1 MNIMMTQPFYIFLL
15 ILALTA
21 LGACDNSQ
29 ETHESSD
36 KEIHQE
42 ASTTAIVEEPGALH
56 LSNLKFNSLDMEVG
70 VIPKRAL
77 ADIVRVN
84 GQLEVPPQYEASVTA
99 ILGANI
105 TGIDVIE
112 GEEVQKNQVLANL
125 AHPNL
130 SKVQTD
136 YVRAY
141 KQMQYLEKEYDRQK
155 RLYNE
160 EVGSGQTF
168 QRIEADYK
176 STIAEVKGFE
186 AQLRQLNLDVE
197 KVRSGEIY
205 ETVPVVSPI
214 DGFIENVG
222 VQLGQYVDPQT
233 ELFEIINNDH
243 IHADFMVFEK
253 DVHKI
258 KDGQTVSF
266 SVQARPNELLTG
278 KIYSVGKKFEQNPK
292 AVHVHAE
299 IDQKRDHLI
308 PGTYINGKI
317 MTSNK
322 QSLVL
327 PESAIVEE
335 EGKSLIFTVSQ
346 HTEDGQIEWE
356 FTPIEIKT
364 GLKEGGFVEVK
375 LLTPLPPEQPVA
387 LNNAYY
393 LISEMKKSETSH
405 GH

>member
-1 MNIMMTQPFYIFLL
+1 MMTRPFYIFLL
-15 ILALTA
+15 ILALTV
-21 LGACDNSQ
+21 LSACDNSQ
-29 ETHESSD
+29 ETHENSEE
-36 KEIHQE
+36 EIHQE
-42 ASTTAIVEEPGALH
+42 ASTAAIVEEPEALH
-56 LSNLKFNSLDMEVG
+56 LSDLKFNGLDMEVG

-112 GEEVQKNQVLANL
+112 GEEVKKNQVLANL

-141 KQMQYLEKEYDRQK
+141 KQMQYLEKDYDRQK

-168 QRIEADYK
+168 QQIEADYK

-197 KVRSGEIY
+197 KVRSGDIY

-214 DGFIENVG
+214 DGFIESVG

-308 PGTYINGKI
+308 PGMYINGKI

-322 QSLVL
+322 ESLVL

-335 EGKSLIFTVSQ
+335 EGKSLIFTADK

-364 GLKEGGFVEVK
+364 GLKEDGFVEVK
-375 LLTPLPPEQPVA
+375 LLTPLSPEQTVA

>member
-1 MNIMMTQPFYIFLL
+1 MTKQKIHILL
-15 ILALTA
+15 LVLSLSIVS
-21 LGACDNSQ
+21 ACDNSPDNHDDHGHG
-29 ETHESSD
+29 E
-36 KEIHQE
+36 EIHQE
-42 ASTTAIVEEPGALH
+42 ASASTEVEEPKALH
-56 LSNLKFNSLDMEVG
+56 LSELKFNSLELKVG
-70 VIPKRAL
+70 SIPTQSL
-77 ADIVRVN
+77 SDIVKVN

-112 GEEVQKNQVLANL
+112 GEEVKKGQVLANI

-141 KQMQYLEKEYDRQK
+141 KQMQYLEKEYERQK
-155 RLYNE
+155 RLYKE
-160 EVGSGQTF
+160 EVGSGQMF
-168 QRIEADYK
+168 QQIEADYK
-176 STIAEVKGFE
+176 ATMAEVKGYE
-186 AQLRQLNLDVE
+186 AQLRQLNLNVE
-197 KVRSGEIY
+197 KVRSGDIY

-214 DGFIENVG
+214 DGFIESVG
-222 VQLGQYVDPQT
+222 VQIGQYVDPQT

-258 KDGQTVSF
+258 QNGQKVAF
-266 SVQARPNELLTG
+266 SVQARPEEILTG

-308 PGTYINGKI
+308 PGMYINGKI
-317 MTSNK
+317 LTSEDK
-322 QSLVL
+322 TLAL
-327 PESAIVEE
+327 PESAIIEE
-335 EGKSLIFTVSQ
+335 EGKSLIFLAEKHQENGET
-346 HTEDGQIEWE
+346 EWE
-356 FTPIEIKT
+356 FTPFEIKT
-364 GLKEGGFVEVK
+364 GLKEGEWVEVK
-375 LLTPLPPEQPVA
+375 LLNPLPSNQLVA

-405 GH
+405 AH

>member
-1 MNIMMTQPFYIFLL
+1 M
-15 ILALTA
+15 
-21 LGACDNSQ
+21 
-29 ETHESSD
+29 
-36 KEIHQE
+36 
-42 ASTTAIVEEPGALH
+42 VEEPKAPH
-56 LSNLKFNSLDMEVG
+56 LSELKYNSLEMKVG
-70 VIPKRAL
+70 PIPRQSLSDVVK
-77 ADIVRVN
+77 VN

-105 TGIDVIE
+105 TSINVIE
-112 GEEVQKNQVLANL
+112 GEEVKKNQILASL
-125 AHPNL
+125 AHPSL

-141 KQMQYLEKEYDRQK
+141 KQMQYLEKDYERQK
-155 RLYNE
+155 RLYKE

-168 QRIEADYK
+168 QQIEADYK
-176 STIAEVKGFE
+176 ATMAEVKGFE
-186 AQLRQLNLDVE
+186 AQLRQLNLNVE
-197 KVRSGEIY
+197 KVRSGDIY

-214 DGFIENVG
+214 DGFIESVG
-222 VQLGQYVDPQT
+222 VQIGQYVDPQT

-258 KDGQTVSF
+258 KNGQKVAF
-266 SVQARPNELLTG
+266 SVQARPEEILTG

-308 PGTYINGKI
+308 SGMYINGKI
-317 MTSNK
+317 LTSENNT
-322 QSLVL
+322 LAL
-327 PESAIVEE
+327 PETAIIEE
-335 EGKSLIFTVSQ
+335 EGKSLIFLAGKHQ
-346 HTEDGQIEWE
+346 EDGKTEWE
-356 FTPIEIKT
+356 FTPFEIKT
-364 GLKEGGFVEVK
+364 GQKEGEWVEVK
-375 LLTPLPPEQPVA
+375 LLNPLPSDQLVA

-405 GH
+405 AH